1 MRRLITT
8 ILSLMVLFVLT
19 GQCYAEEKVE
29 SEPGTAF
36 RVYFSGIDN
45 RGPLI
50 PESNTDANVI
60 ITVNTDTRQILLIHI
75 PRDFNLEF
83 VGVGTEDKLC
93 NCGMHGIQTV
103 LDTVNNLM
111 DTDIHYYIRFNFQG
125 FIDFIDAMGG
135 IDVYSEYE
143 VYTWNQPGAHLL
155 EGMNHINGTDALA
168 YGRER
173 YSYNTGDF
181 QRGRNQEW
189 LIKAGVEAFT
199 KGPLLDNFQVFLDLT
214 RGCYETNVSMD
225 YVENMLTKQQERLD
239 WNVVMYDLVGISS
252 TAQNKYRMEPDM
264 ETVEYAK
271 TLMQRVLDGETLNQ
285 DEIPYTIGETYSVNL
300 GDPELNKAVQ
310 TKLNELGYNC
320 GAVDGKVGPQTQN
333 AINAYRQDKG
343 LTHPGKVDRELCK
356 SLEIVIPRLSPA
368 EEKE

>member
-1 MRRLITT
+1 MVFFALI
-8 ILSLMVLFVLT
+8 
-19 GQCYAEEKVE
+19 GQCYAEENVE

-36 RVYFSGIDN
+36 LVYFSGIDN

-135 IDVYSEYE
+135 IDVFSEYE

-199 KGPLLDNFQVFLDLT
+199 KGPLLDNFQIFLDLT

-225 YVENMLTKQQERLD
+225 YVENMLTKQQQERLD
-239 WNVVMYDLVGISS
+239 WNVVMYDLVGSSS

-264 ETVEYAK
+264 ETVKKAQD
-271 TLMQRVLDGETLNQ
+271 LMQRVLDGEILDQ
-285 DEIPYTIGETYSVNL
+285 EKDAPYNRDAGALDFADKEYI
-300 GDPELNKAVQ
+300 KRVQ
-310 TKLNELGYNC
+310 TALNEAGYDC
-320 GAVDGKVGPQTQN
+320 GEPDGVVGPGTQA
-333 AINAYRQDKG
+333 AIRAYQEASG
-343 LTHPGKVDRELCK
+343 LDVTGIIGRELVK
-356 SLEIVIPRLSPA
+356 SLGVDN
-368 EEKE
+368 

>member
-1 MRRLITT
+1 MKKTITAIVSLILL
-8 ILSLMVLFVLT
+8 IVLT
-19 GQCYAEEKVE
+19 GQCFAEDGAE

-60 ITVNTDTRQILLIHI
+60 ITVNTDTRQILLVHI

-83 VGVGTEDKLC
+83 AGVGGQDKLC
-93 NCGMHGIQTV
+93 NCGMYGIQTV

-111 DTDIHYYIRFNFQG
+111 DTDIRYFIRFNFQG

-143 VYTWNQPGAHLL
+143 VYTWNQEGAHLT

-189 LIKAGVEAFT
+189 LIKAGVDAFT
-199 KGPLLDNFQVFLDLT
+199 QGAILDNFQAFLDAT
-214 RGCYETNVSMD
+214 RGCYETNVPMA
-225 YVENMLTKQQERLD
+225 YVVKMLTAQQQERPE

-252 TAQNKYRMEPDM
+252 SAQNKYRMDPDM

-271 TLMQRVLDGETLNQ
+271 KLMQRVLGGEILNQ
-285 DEIPYTIGETYSVNL
+285 EEIPYTIGETYSVYL
-300 GDPELNKAVQ
+300 GAPELNKAVQ

-320 GAVDGKVGPQTQN
+320 GEVDGVIGAQTRN
-333 AINAYRQDKG
+333 AIASYREQNG
-343 LTHPGKVDRELCK
+343 LTRTKKVDRELCK
-356 SLEIVIPRLSPA
+356 SLGIEIPRLS
-368 EEKE
+368 

>member
-1 MRRLITT
+1 MRKLITT
-8 ILSLMVLFVLT
+8 ILSLMAFFVLAS
-19 GQCYAEEKVE
+19 QCFAEESTE

-60 ITVNTDTRQILLIHI
+60 ITVNTDTRQILLVHI
-75 PRDFNLEF
+75 PRDYNLEF
-83 VGVGTEDKLC
+83 VGIGGQDKLC
-93 NCGMHGIQTV
+93 NCGMYGIQTV

-111 DTDIHYYIRFNFQG
+111 DTDIKYYIRFNFQG

-143 VYTWNQPGAHLL
+143 VYTWNQPGAHLM

-189 LIKAGVEAFT
+189 LIKAGVDAFT
-199 KGPLLDNFQVFLDLT
+199 KGAILDNFQFFLNAT
-214 RGCYETNVSMD
+214 RACYETNVSMD
-225 YVENMLTKQQERLD
+225 YVEKMLTAQQKERLD

-252 TAQNKYRMEPDM
+252 SAQNKYRMDPDM

-271 TLMQRVLDGETLNQ
+271 TLMQRVLDGEIVDQ
-285 DEIPYTIGETYSVNL
+285 DEIPYTIGETYSVYL

-320 GAVDGKVGPQTQN
+320 GAVDGVIGSQTQK
-333 AINAYRQDKG
+333 AITAYRDDNG

-356 SLEIVIPRLSPA
+356 SLGIEIPRLSPA
-368 EEKE
+368 EK